1 MEAKNADLSALRID
15 RAAVRLATSGA
26 LGSAVPVRLTAA
38 TLVSPMRSGAV
49 LVASGYVVA
58 QRKAAVASKGTG
70 RLVYLG
76 VVEGDRVRA
85 GQVIARVE
93 DADVRAQLAEAQA
106 NLDLSRADLR
116 DAERALAR
124 EHMLMDSNSTS
135 QASYDAAEA
144 RYQRV
149 KANIAVAQAAL
160 QSAQV
165 ALENT
170 VIRAPFDG
178 TVLTK
183 NADVGE
189 VVAPL
194 AASAFSKSAVVTVA
208 DLRSL
213 QVEADVA
220 ESNLE
225 AVSPGQPCEIVLDA
239 YPDARYPGSVAMIVP
254 TADRAKAT
262 VQVKVAFRSYDARV
276 LPEMSAKVHFLPRPS
291 RVAVDTQP
299 VLVVPGTAVVE
310 RNGRSVVLVVERGRA
325 VEVPVV
331 VGLPVLTA
339 FENVELPMLL
349 APLSKDERKKHVKT
363 ALTLVGLADRMRHYP
378 RQLSG
383 GQEQRV
389 AIARAIATD
398 PTILVADE
406 PTGDLDRKSAEEVL
420 TLLERLNKEFKK
432 TIVMVTH
439 DPHAAERSEEHT
451 SELQSRQYL
460 VCRLLL
466 E

>member
-1 MEAKNADLSALRID
+1 MEAKNADLAALRINRSPD
-15 RAAVRLATSGA
+15 PTAGPSPRRARRWLAIGLPAAMMVVAAAVVLAGGA
-26 LGSAVPVRLTAA
+26 LSPALPVHLTPA
-38 TLVSPMRSGAV
+38 TMVSPVQAGAV

-76 VVEGDRVRA
+76 AVEGDRVRA
-85 GQVIARVE
+85 GQVIARIE
-93 DADVRAQLAEAQA
+93 DADVKAQLAQAQA
-106 NLDLSRADLR
+106 NVQLSRAELH
-116 DAERALAR
+116 DAERSLAR
-124 EHMLMDSNSTS
+124 ERLLGDSGFSS
-135 QASYDAAEA
+135 QASFDAAEA

-149 KANIAVAQAAL
+149 KAGIAAAEAAVDA
-160 QSAQV
+160 AQV

-225 AVSPGQPCEIVLDA
+225 AISPDQPCEIVLDA
-239 YPDARYPGSVAMIVP
+239 YPDVRYPGVVAKIVP

-299 VLVVPGTAVVE
+299 VLVVPGTAVTE
-310 RNGRSVVLVVERGRA
+310 RNGRSVVFVVERGRA

-331 VGLPVLTA
+331 AGRKVG
-339 FENVELPMLL
+339 
-349 APLSKDERKKHVKT
+349 S
-363 ALTLVGLADRMRHYP
+363 
-378 RQLSG
+378 S
-383 GQEQRV
+383 V
-389 AIARAIATD
+389 AIREGLRPGLQVVDSVSARLRGGA
-398 PTILVADE
+398 
-406 PTGDLDRKSAEEVL
+406 K
-420 TLLERLNKEFKK
+420 
-432 TIVMVTH
+432 VTV
-439 DPHAAERSEEHT
+439 
-451 SELQSRQYL
+451 Q
-460 VCRLLL
+460 
-466 E
+466 

>member
-15 RAAVRLATSGA
+15 RAADRSAATPGARRWWVIGLTVAGVVVVTALLLATSGA
-26 LGSAVPVRLTAA
+26 LGSAVPVRLTPA
-38 TLVSPMRSGAV
+38 TMVSPMRSGAV
-49 LVASGYVVA
+49 LIASGYVVA

-76 VVEGDRVRA
+76 VVEGERVRV
-85 GQVIARVE
+85 GQVIARIE
-93 DADVRAQLAEAQA
+93 DSDVQAELARAQA
-106 NLDLSRADLR
+106 NLALSRAELL
-116 DAERALAR
+116 DAERSLAR
-124 EHMLMDSNSTS
+124 ERMLMDSNFTS

-149 KANIAVAQAAL
+149 KAGIAVAQAAL
-160 QSAQV
+160 QSTQV

-194 AASAFSKSAVVTVA
+194 AGSAFSKSAVVTIA

-225 AVSPGQPCEIVLDA
+225 AVSLDQPCEIVLDA
-239 YPDARYPGSVAMIVP
+239 YPDVRYPAVVARIVP

-299 VLVVPGTAVVE
+299 VLVVPGTAVAE
-310 RNGRSVVLVVERGRA
+310 RNGRSVAFVVERGRA

-331 VGLPVLTA
+331 VG
-339 FENVELPMLL
+339 
-349 APLSKDERKKHVKT
+349 RQ
-363 ALTLVGLADRMRHYP
+363 VGSSVVIREGLRPGVQVVDSVGARLR
-378 RQLSG
+378 G
-383 GQEQRV
+383 G
-389 AIARAIATD
+389 A
-398 PTILVADE
+398 
-406 PTGDLDRKSAEEVL
+406 K
-420 TLLERLNKEFKK
+420 
-432 TIVMVTH
+432 VTV
-439 DPHAAERSEEHT
+439 
-451 SELQSRQYL
+451 Q
-460 VCRLLL
+460 
-466 E
+466 

>member
-1 MEAKNADLSALRID
+1 MEAKNADLAQLRINRSPD
-15 RAAVRLATSGA
+15 PDAAASPRRARRWLAVGLPAAAILVVAAVLVMTGGA
-26 LGSAVPVRLTAA
+26 LGPALAVHLTPA
-38 TLVSPMRSGAV
+38 TMVSPIRAGAV

-76 VVEGDRVRA
+76 AVEGDRVRA
-85 GQVIARVE
+85 GQVIARIE
-93 DADVRAQLAEAQA
+93 DGDVRAQLAQA
-106 NLDLSRADLR
+106 KANVQLSRAELH
-116 DAERALAR
+116 DAERSLER
-124 EHMLMDSNSTS
+124 ERVLGDSGASS
-135 QASYDAAEA
+135 QASLDAAEA

-149 KANIAVAQAAL
+149 KAGIAAAEAAVEA
-160 QSAQV
+160 AQV

-239 YPDARYPGSVAMIVP
+239 YPDVRYPGLVAKIVP

-299 VLVVPGTAVVE
+299 LLVVPGSAVAE
-310 RNGRSVVLVVERGRA
+310 RNGRSVVFVVESGRA

-331 VGLPVLTA
+331 VG
-339 FENVELPMLL
+339 
-349 APLSKDERKKHVKT
+349 RHV
-363 ALTLVGLADRMRHYP
+363 G
-378 RQLSG
+378 SS
-383 GQEQRV
+383 V
-389 AIARAIATD
+389 AIREGLRRGVEVVDSVSARLRGGA
-398 PTILVADE
+398 
-406 PTGDLDRKSAEEVL
+406 K
-420 TLLERLNKEFKK
+420 
-432 TIVMVTH
+432 VTV
-439 DPHAAERSEEHT
+439 
-451 SELQSRQYL
+451 Q
-460 VCRLLL
+460 
-466 E
+466 

>member
-1 MEAKNADLSALRID
+1 MEAKNADLAALRINRSPEPTAGPSPR
-15 RAAVRLATSGA
+15 RARRWLAIGLPAATVVVAAALVLAGGA
-26 LGSAVPVRLTAA
+26 LSPALPVHLTPATMVSPVRA
-38 TLVSPMRSGAV
+38 GAV

-76 VVEGDRVRA
+76 AVEGDRVRA
-85 GQVIARVE
+85 GQVIARIE
-93 DADVRAQLAEAQA
+93 DADVKAQLAQAQA
-106 NLDLSRADLR
+106 NVQLSRAELH
-116 DAERALAR
+116 DAERSLAR
-124 EHMLMDSNSTS
+124 ERLLGDSGFSS
-135 QASYDAAEA
+135 QASLDAAEA

-149 KANIAVAQAAL
+149 KAGIAAAEAAVDA
-160 QSAQV
+160 AQV

-225 AVSPGQPCEIVLDA
+225 AVSPDQPCEIVLDA
-239 YPDARYPGSVAMIVP
+239 YPDVRYPGVVAKIVP

-299 VLVVPGTAVVE
+299 VLVVPGTAVTE
-310 RNGRSVVLVVERGRA
+310 RNGRSVVFVVERGRA

-331 VGLPVLTA
+331 AGRQVG
-339 FENVELPMLL
+339 
-349 APLSKDERKKHVKT
+349 S
-363 ALTLVGLADRMRHYP
+363 
-378 RQLSG
+378 S
-383 GQEQRV
+383 V
-389 AIARAIATD
+389 AIREGLRPGVQVVDSVSARLRGGA
-398 PTILVADE
+398 
-406 PTGDLDRKSAEEVL
+406 K
-420 TLLERLNKEFKK
+420 
-432 TIVMVTH
+432 VTV
-439 DPHAAERSEEHT
+439 
-451 SELQSRQYL
+451 Q
-460 VCRLLL
+460 
-466 E
+466 

>member
-1 MEAKNADLSALRID
+1 MEAKNADLTALRIN
-15 RAAVRLATSGA
+15 RSPEPAGAAPTRRTGRWLAIGLPAAAILVLAAVGLISAGA
-26 LGSAVPVRLTAA
+26 LGSAIPVHLTSAAMVSPVRA
-38 TLVSPMRSGAV
+38 GAV

-76 VVEGDRVRA
+76 VVEGDRVRV
-85 GQVIARVE
+85 GQVIARIE

-106 NLDLSRADLR
+106 NLDLSRADLH

-124 EHMLMDSNSTS
+124 ERMLMDSNSTA

-183 NADVGE
+183 NADAGE
-189 VVAPL
+189 GVAPL
-194 AASAFSKSAVVTVA
+194 AASAFSKSAVVTIA

-262 VQVKVAFRSYDARV
+262 VQVKV
-276 LPEMSAKVHFLPRPS
+276 
-291 RVAVDTQP
+291 
-299 VLVVPGTAVVE
+299 
-310 RNGRSVVLVVERGRA
+310 
-325 VEVPVV
+325 
-331 VGLPVLTA
+331 
-339 FENVELPMLL
+339 
-349 APLSKDERKKHVKT
+349 
-363 ALTLVGLADRMRHYP
+363 
-378 RQLSG
+378 
-383 GQEQRV
+383 
-389 AIARAIATD
+389 
-398 PTILVADE
+398 
-406 PTGDLDRKSAEEVL
+406 
-420 TLLERLNKEFKK
+420 
-432 TIVMVTH
+432 
-439 DPHAAERSEEHT
+439 
-451 SELQSRQYL
+451 
-460 VCRLLL
+460 
-466 E
+466 

>member
-15 RAAVRLATSGA
+15 RAADPVASAKGARRWLVIGLPVAGVVVLAAILLATSGA
-26 LGSAVPVRLTAA
+26 LGSTVPVRLTPA

-49 LVASGYVVA
+49 LIASGYVVA

-76 VVEGDRVRA
+76 VVEGDRVRL
-85 GQVIARVE
+85 GQVIARIE
-93 DADVRAQLAEAQA
+93 DSDVQAELARAQA
-106 NLDLSRADLR
+106 NLALSRAELL
-116 DAERALAR
+116 DAERSLAR
-124 EHMLMDSNSTS
+124 ERMLMDSNFTS
-135 QASYDAAEA
+135 QAIYDAAEA

-149 KANIAVAQAAL
+149 KAGIAVAQAAL

-194 AASAFSKSAVVTVA
+194 AGSAFSKSAVVTIA

-225 AVSPGQPCEIVLDA
+225 AISPGQPSEIVLDA
-239 YPDARYPGSVAMIVP
+239 YPDVRYPGAVAKIVP

-291 RVAVDTQP
+291 LVAVDTLP
-299 VLVVPGTAVVE
+299 VLVVPRSAVAE
-310 RNGRSVVLVVERGRA
+310 RNGRSVVFVVERGRA

-331 VGLPVLTA
+331 VGR
-339 FENVELPMLL
+339 ELG
-349 APLSKDERKKHVKT
+349 S
-363 ALTLVGLADRMRHYP
+363 
-378 RQLSG
+378 S
-383 GQEQRV
+383 V
-389 AIARAIATD
+389 AIREGLKPGVQVID
-398 PTILVADE
+398 SV
-406 PTGDLDRKSAEEVL
+406 GS
-420 TLLERLNKEFKK
+420 RL
-432 TIVMVTH
+432 
-439 DPHAAERSEEHT
+439 RSGAKVKV
-451 SELQSRQYL
+451 Q
-460 VCRLLL
+460 
-466 E
+466 

>member
-1 MEAKNADLSALRID
+1 MEAKNADLAALRIN
-15 RAAVRLATSGA
+15 RSPEPTAGPSPRRARRWLAIGLPAAMMVVAAAVVLAGGA
-26 LGSAVPVRLTAA
+26 LSPALPVHLTPATMVSPVRA
-38 TLVSPMRSGAV
+38 GAV

-76 VVEGDRVRA
+76 AVEGDRVRA
-85 GQVIARVE
+85 GQVIARIE
-93 DADVRAQLAEAQA
+93 DADVKAQLAQAQA
-106 NLDLSRADLR
+106 NVQLSRAELH
-116 DAERALAR
+116 DAERSLAR
-124 EHMLMDSNSTS
+124 ERLLGDSGFSS
-135 QASYDAAEA
+135 QASFDAAEA

-149 KANIAVAQAAL
+149 KAGIAAAEAAVDA
-160 QSAQV
+160 AQV

-225 AVSPGQPCEIVLDA
+225 AISPDQPCEIVLDA
-239 YPDARYPGSVAMIVP
+239 YPDVRYPGVVAKIVP

-299 VLVVPGTAVVE
+299 VLVVPGTAVTE
-310 RNGRSVVLVVERGRA
+310 RNGRSVVFVVERGRA

-331 VGLPVLTA
+331 AGRQVG
-339 FENVELPMLL
+339 
-349 APLSKDERKKHVKT
+349 S
-363 ALTLVGLADRMRHYP
+363 
-378 RQLSG
+378 S
-383 GQEQRV
+383 V
-389 AIARAIATD
+389 AIREGLRPGVQVVDSVSARLRGGA
-398 PTILVADE
+398 
-406 PTGDLDRKSAEEVL
+406 K
-420 TLLERLNKEFKK
+420 
-432 TIVMVTH
+432 VTV
-439 DPHAAERSEEHT
+439 
-451 SELQSRQYL
+451 Q
-460 VCRLLL
+460 
-466 E
+466 

>member
-1 MEAKNADLSALRID
+1 MEAKNADLTALRID
-15 RAAVRLATSGA
+15 RAADPAAPTPGA
-26 LGSAVPVRLTAA
+26 RRWWVIGLSAP
-38 TLVSPMRSGAV
+38 
-49 LVASGYVVA
+49 
-58 QRKAAVASKGTG
+58 
-70 RLVYLG
+70 G
-76 VVEGDRVRA
+76 VVV
-85 GQVIARVE
+85 
-93 DADVRAQLAEAQA
+93 LA
-106 NLDLSRADLR
+106 ADLR

-194 AASAFSKSAVVTVA
+194 AGSAFSKSAVVTIA

-225 AVSPGQPCEIVLDA
+225 AISLDQPCEIVLDA
-239 YPDARYPGSVAMIVP
+239 YPDVRYPAVVARIVP

-262 VQVKVAFRSYDARV
+262 VQVKVAFHSYDARV

-299 VLVVPGTAVVE
+299 VLVVPSTAVAE
-310 RNGRSVVLVVERGRA
+310 RNGRSVVFVLERGRA

-331 VGLPVLTA
+331 VG
-339 FENVELPMLL
+339 
-349 APLSKDERKKHVKT
+349 RQ
-363 ALTLVGLADRMRHYP
+363 VG
-378 RQLSG
+378 SS
-383 GQEQRV
+383 V
-389 AIARAIATD
+389 AIREGLRPGVQVVDSVSARLRGGA
-398 PTILVADE
+398 
-406 PTGDLDRKSAEEVL
+406 K
-420 TLLERLNKEFKK
+420 
-432 TIVMVTH
+432 VTV
-439 DPHAAERSEEHT
+439 
-451 SELQSRQYL
+451 Q
-460 VCRLLL
+460 
-466 E
+466 

>member
-1 MEAKNADLSALRID
+1 MEAKNADLSALRINRSAD
-15 RAAVRLATSGA
+15 PGAVPSSGRARRWLMIGLPTAGILVRAAVPLSRSGSPGSPLPVPLTPATM
-26 LGSAVPVRLTAA
+26 
-38 TLVSPMRSGAV
+38 VSPARSGAI

-85 GQVIARVE
+85 GQVIARIE
-93 DADVRAQLAEAQA
+93 DADVKAQLAQAQA
-106 NLDLSRADLR
+106 NLQLSRAELH
-116 DAERALAR
+116 DAERSQGR
-124 EHMLMDSNSTS
+124 ERFLSDSGASS
-135 QASYDAAEA
+135 QASLDAAEA

-149 KANIAVAQAAL
+149 KAGIAAAE
-160 QSAQV
+160 AAVDATQV

-194 AASAFSKSAVVTVA
+194 AASAFSKSAVVTIA

-225 AVSPGQPCEIVLDA
+225 AISLDQPCEIVLDA
-239 YPDARYPGSVAMIVP
+239 YPDVRYPAVVARIVP

-310 RNGRSVVLVVERGRA
+310 RNGRSVVFVVERGRA

-331 VGLPVLTA
+331 AGRQVGSSVA
-339 FENVELPMLL
+339 IRE
-349 APLSKDERKKHVKT
+349 
-363 ALTLVGLADRMRHYP
+363 GLRP
-378 RQLSG
+378 G
-383 GQEQRV
+383 GQV
-389 AIARAIATD
+389 VDSVSARLRGGA
-398 PTILVADE
+398 
-406 PTGDLDRKSAEEVL
+406 K
-420 TLLERLNKEFKK
+420 
-432 TIVMVTH
+432 VTV
-439 DPHAAERSEEHT
+439 
-451 SELQSRQYL
+451 Q
-460 VCRLLL
+460 
-466 E
+466 

>member
-1 MEAKNADLSALRID
+1 MEAKNANLAALRINRSPEPTAGPSPR
-15 RAAVRLATSGA
+15 RARRWLAIGLPAATVVVAAALVLAGGA
-26 LGSAVPVRLTAA
+26 LSPALPVHLTPATMVSPVRA
-38 TLVSPMRSGAV
+38 GAV

-85 GQVIARVE
+85 GQVIARIE
-93 DADVRAQLAEAQA
+93 DADVKAQLAQAQA
-106 NLDLSRADLR
+106 NVQLSRAELHG
-116 DAERALAR
+116 AERALAR
-124 EHMLMDSNSTS
+124 ARLLGDSGFSS
-135 QASYDAAEA
+135 QASLDAAEA

-149 KANIAVAQAAL
+149 KAGIAAAEAAVDA
-160 QSAQV
+160 AQV

-225 AVSPGQPCEIVLDA
+225 AIGPDQPCEIVLDT
-239 YPDARYPGSVAMIVP
+239 YPDMRYPGVVAKIVP

-262 VQVKVAFRSYDARV
+262 VEVEVAVRGLAVRV

-299 VLVVPGTAVVE
+299 VLVVPGTAVTE
-310 RNGRSVVLVVERGRA
+310 RNGRSVVFVVERGRA

-331 VGLPVLTA
+331 AGRQVG
-339 FENVELPMLL
+339 
-349 APLSKDERKKHVKT
+349 S
-363 ALTLVGLADRMRHYP
+363 
-378 RQLSG
+378 S
-383 GQEQRV
+383 V
-389 AIARAIATD
+389 AIREGLRPGVQVVDSVSARLRGGA
-398 PTILVADE
+398 
-406 PTGDLDRKSAEEVL
+406 K
-420 TLLERLNKEFKK
+420 
-432 TIVMVTH
+432 VTV
-439 DPHAAERSEEHT
+439 
-451 SELQSRQYL
+451 Q
-460 VCRLLL
+460 
-466 E
+466 

>member
-1 MEAKNADLSALRID
+1 MEAKNADLAALRIN
-15 RAAVRLATSGA
+15 RSSEPASATSPARARRWLTIGLPAAAILVLGAGLVITGGA
-26 LGSAVPVRLTAA
+26 LGSALPVHLTPA
-38 TLVSPMRSGAV
+38 TMVSPMRSGAV
-49 LVASGYVVA
+49 LIASGYVVA

-76 VVEGDRVRA
+76 VLEGDRVRA
-85 GQVIARVE
+85 GQVIARIE
-93 DADVRAQLAEAQA
+93 DADIKAQLAQAEANVQV
-106 NLDLSRADLR
+106 SRAELH
-116 DAERALAR
+116 DAQRSLAR
-124 EHMLMDSNSTS
+124 ERLLGDSGASS
-135 QASYDAAEA
+135 QASVDAAEA
-144 RYQRV
+144 RYERV
-149 KANIAVAQAAL
+149 KASIAAAEAAVVA
-160 QSAQV
+160 AQV

-194 AASAFSKSAVVTVA
+194 AASAFSKSAVVTIA

-225 AVSPGQPCEIVLDA
+225 AVGPGQPCEIVLDA
-239 YPDARYPGSVAMIVP
+239 YPDVPYPGSVAMIVP

-299 VLVVPGTAVVE
+299 VLVVPGTAVAE
-310 RNGRSVVLVVERGRA
+310 RNGRRVVFVVQRGRA

-331 VGLPVLTA
+331 VG
-339 FENVELPMLL
+339 
-349 APLSKDERKKHVKT
+349 RQ
-363 ALTLVGLADRMRHYP
+363 VG
-378 RQLSG
+378 SS
-383 GQEQRV
+383 V
-389 AIARAIATD
+389 AIREGLHPGVQVVDSVGARLRGGA
-398 PTILVADE
+398 
-406 PTGDLDRKSAEEVL
+406 K
-420 TLLERLNKEFKK
+420 
-432 TIVMVTH
+432 VTV
-439 DPHAAERSEEHT
+439 
-451 SELQSRQYL
+451 Q
-460 VCRLLL
+460 
-466 E
+466 

>member
-15 RAAVRLATSGA
+15 RATPASGTPGARRWLTIGLPAAGVVILAVVFLATGGS
-26 LGSAVPVRLTAA
+26 LGSAAPVRLTPAVM
-38 TLVSPMRSGAV
+38 VSPIRSGAV
-49 LVASGYVVA
+49 MIASGYVVA

-85 GQVIARVE
+85 GQVIARIE
-93 DADVRAQLAEAQA
+93 DADVRAQLAQAQA
-106 NLDLSRADLR
+106 NLDLSRAELR
-116 DAERALAR
+116 DAERTLVR
-124 EHMLMDSNSTS
+124 ERMLMDSNFTS
-135 QASYDAAEA
+135 QATYDAAEA
-144 RYQRV
+144 RLDRV
-149 KANIAVAQAAL
+149 RAGIAVAQATL

-183 NADVGE
+183 NADVGD

-194 AASAFSKSAVVTVA
+194 AGGAFSKSAVVTIA
-208 DLRSL
+208 DLSSL

-225 AVSPGQPCEIVLDA
+225 AISPGQPCEIVLDA
-239 YPDARYPGSVAMIVP
+239 YPDVRYPGYVAKIVP

-291 RVAVDTQP
+291 RVAVDTLP

-310 RNGRSVVLVVERGRA
+310 RNGRSVVFIVEGGRA

-331 VGLPVLTA
+331 AGRQVG
-339 FENVELPMLL
+339 
-349 APLSKDERKKHVKT
+349 S
-363 ALTLVGLADRMRHYP
+363 
-378 RQLSG
+378 S
-383 GQEQRV
+383 V
-389 AIARAIATD
+389 AIREGLRPGVQVVDSVGASLRGGA
-398 PTILVADE
+398 
-406 PTGDLDRKSAEEVL
+406 K
-420 TLLERLNKEFKK
+420 
-432 TIVMVTH
+432 VTV
-439 DPHAAERSEEHT
+439 
-451 SELQSRQYL
+451 Q
-460 VCRLLL
+460 
-466 E
+466 

>member
-15 RAAVRLATSGA
+15 RAADPVAAARGARRWWVIGLPVAGLVVLAAVLLATSGA
-26 LGSAVPVRLTAA
+26 LGSAVPVRLTPA
-38 TLVSPMRSGAV
+38 TMVSPMRSGAV
-49 LVASGYVVA
+49 LIASGYVVA

-76 VVEGDRVRA
+76 VVEGDRVRV
-85 GQVIARVE
+85 GQVIARIE
-93 DADVRAQLAEAQA
+93 DADVQAELARAQA
-106 NLDLSRADLR
+106 NLVLSRAELH
-116 DAERALAR
+116 DAERSLAR
-124 EHMLMDSNSTS
+124 ERMLMDSNFTS
-135 QASYDAAEA
+135 QANYDAAEA

-149 KANIAVAQAAL
+149 KAGIAVAEATL

-194 AASAFSKSAVVTVA
+194 AGSAFSKSAVVTIA

-225 AVSPGQPCEIVLDA
+225 AISLDQPCEIVLDA
-239 YPDARYPGSVAMIVP
+239 YPDVRYPAVVARIVP

-310 RNGRSVVLVVERGRA
+310 RNGRSVVFVVERGRA

-331 VGLPVLTA
+331 VG
-339 FENVELPMLL
+339 
-349 APLSKDERKKHVKT
+349 RQ
-363 ALTLVGLADRMRHYP
+363 VG
-378 RQLSG
+378 SS
-383 GQEQRV
+383 V
-389 AIARAIATD
+389 AIREGLRPGVQVVDSVGARLRGGA
-398 PTILVADE
+398 
-406 PTGDLDRKSAEEVL
+406 K
-420 TLLERLNKEFKK
+420 
-432 TIVMVTH
+432 VTV
-439 DPHAAERSEEHT
+439 
-451 SELQSRQYL
+451 Q
-460 VCRLLL
+460 
-466 E
+466 

>member
-1 MEAKNADLSALRID
+1 MEAKNADLAELRINRDPGPAAEASARRSRRWLAIGLPAAAIFVLAAILVITGGALRP
-15 RAAVRLATSGA
+15 ALPVHLTPATM
-26 LGSAVPVRLTAA
+26 
-38 TLVSPMRSGAV
+38 VSPVQAGAV

-76 VVEGDRVRA
+76 AVEGDRVRA
-85 GQVIARVE
+85 GQVIARIE
-93 DADVRAQLAEAQA
+93 DADVKAQLAQAQA
-106 NLDLSRADLR
+106 NVQLSRAELH
-116 DAERALAR
+116 DAERSLAR
-124 EHMLMDSNSTS
+124 ERLLGDSGFSS
-135 QASYDAAEA
+135 QASFDAAEA

-149 KANIAVAQAAL
+149 KAGIAAAEAAVDA
-160 QSAQV
+160 AQV

-225 AVSPGQPCEIVLDA
+225 AIGPDQPCEIVLDA
-239 YPDARYPGSVAMIVP
+239 YPDVRYPRVVAKIVP
-254 TADRAKAT
+254 TADRPKPP
-262 VQVKVAFRSYDARV
+262 VQVKVAFRGYDARV
-276 LPEMSAKVHFLPRPS
+276 LPEMSAKVHFLPRPG

-299 VLVVPGTAVVE
+299 VLVVPATAVAE
-310 RNGRSVVLVVERGRA
+310 RNGRSVVFVVAAGRA

-331 VGLPVLTA
+331 VGR
-339 FENVELPMLL
+339 
-349 APLSKDERKKHVKT
+349 PLGSSVAVREGLRAG
-363 ALTLVGLADRMRHYP
+363 ALVVD
-378 RQLSG
+378 S
-383 GQEQRV
+383 V
-389 AIARAIATD
+389 AARLRAGA
-398 PTILVADE
+398 
-406 PTGDLDRKSAEEVL
+406 K
-420 TLLERLNKEFKK
+420 
-432 TIVMVTH
+432 VTV
-439 DPHAAERSEEHT
+439 
-451 SELQSRQYL
+451 Q
-460 VCRLLL
+460 
-466 E
+466 

>member
-1 MEAKNADLSALRID
+1 MEAKNADLSALRINRSAD
-15 RAAVRLATSGA
+15 PGAVPSSGRARRWLMIGLPTAGILVLAAVPLISGGS
-26 LGSAVPVRLTAA
+26 LGSPLPVHLTPA
-38 TLVSPMRSGAV
+38 TMVSPARSGAM

-93 DADVRAQLAEAQA
+93 DADVKAQLAQAQA
-106 NLDLSRADLR
+106 NVQLSRAELH
-116 DAERALAR
+116 DAERSLAR
-124 EHMLMDSNSTS
+124 ERFLSDSG
-135 QASYDAAEA
+135 ASSPASLDAAEA

-149 KANIAVAQAAL
+149 KAGIAAAEAAVEA
-160 QSAQV
+160 AQV

-194 AASAFSKSAVVTVA
+194 AASAFSKSAVVTIA

-239 YPDARYPGSVAMIVP
+239 YPDERYPGVVAKIVP

-291 RVAVDTQP
+291 RAAVDTQP
-299 VLVVPGTAVVE
+299 VLVVPGTAVTE
-310 RNGRSVVLVVERGRA
+310 RNGRSVVFVVERGRA

-331 VGLPVLTA
+331 AGPALP
-339 FENVELPMLL
+339 
-349 APLSKDERKKHVKT
+349 RK
-363 ALTLVGLADRMRHYP
+363 
-378 RQLSG
+378 RQS
-383 GQEQRV
+383 
-389 AIARAIATD
+389 AR
-398 PTILVADE
+398 
-406 PTGDLDRKSAEEVL
+406 
-420 TLLERLNKEFKK
+420 
-432 TIVMVTH
+432 
-439 DPHAAERSEEHT
+439 
-451 SELQSRQYL
+451 
-460 VCRLLL
+460 
-466 E
+466 

>member
-1 MEAKNADLSALRID
+1 MEAKNADLTALRINRSPEATEAGPAG
-15 RAAVRLATSGA
+15 RARRWLLIGLPTAAILVVGAVFVITGGA
-26 LGSAVPVRLTAA
+26 LSAALPVRLTPA
-38 TLVSPMRSGAV
+38 TMVSPMRAGAV

-85 GQVIARVE
+85 GQVIARIE
-93 DADVRAQLAEAQA
+93 DADVKAQLAQAQA
-106 NLDLSRADLR
+106 NLQVSRAELH
-116 DAERALAR
+116 DAQRSLAR
-124 EHMLMDSNSTS
+124 ERLLADSGASS
-135 QASYDAAEA
+135 QASVDAAEA
-144 RYQRV
+144 RYERV
-149 KANIAVAQAAL
+149 KASIAAAEAAVL
-160 QSAQV
+160 AAQV
-165 ALENT
+165 SLENT

-194 AASAFSKSAVVTVA
+194 AASAFSKSAVVTIA

-225 AVSPGQPCEIVLDA
+225 AISAGQPGEIVLDA
-239 YPDARYPGSVAMIVP
+239 YPDERYPGVVAKIVP

-299 VLVVPGTAVVE
+299 VLVVPGTAVTE
-310 RNGRSVVLVVERGRA
+310 RNGRSVVFVVERGRA

-331 VGLPVLTA
+331 VG
-339 FENVELPMLL
+339 
-349 APLSKDERKKHVKT
+349 RQ
-363 ALTLVGLADRMRHYP
+363 VG
-378 RQLSG
+378 SS
-383 GQEQRV
+383 V
-389 AIARAIATD
+389 AIREGLRPGVRVVDSVSARLRGGA
-398 PTILVADE
+398 
-406 PTGDLDRKSAEEVL
+406 K
-420 TLLERLNKEFKK
+420 
-432 TIVMVTH
+432 VTV
-439 DPHAAERSEEHT
+439 
-451 SELQSRQYL
+451 Q
-460 VCRLLL
+460 
-466 E
+466 